1 MTAAA
6 GRWSTFLI
14 VSLINDLTA
23 RVARN
28 CRISD
33 ARSWGYHS
41 ICGLLLRL
49 RELYKWEHGLEPWDR
64 PGTEEVMAW
73 IGPIESLWE
82 DLEKAELEELEIG
95 GQRIDPFDAEAV
107 NGHVVP
113 LGCYY
118 AAGHGMAMKP
128 LFVLGELAGR
138 REVDGSEVVTLGREL
153 VRDLSP
159 TPAMNRDGRIIA
171 RSEAMKWFLWVWLE
185 EAGAKKDPNLAAL
198 ALGREGV
205 ELAAVLADP
214 APHRE
219 YLENLAGRELEAVV
233 HHELGEVGEERR
245 LGGRWGDTFSRSCG
259 TKGEL
264 LARGLKDVLA
274 DTGDGGRLAWI
285 VEREAT
291 VSLGLYAAFNEGL
304 RRQLFPDPGD
314 LFLHLLED
322 GDWSRVEEARQA
334 AHRRLRQFVDPLLGL
349 FEGGLSQDEIARGAD
364 ALEEKMLG

>member
-1 MTAAA
+1 M
-6 GRWSTFLI
+6 
-14 VSLINDLTA
+14 SLINDLTA

-49 RELYKWEHGLEPWDR
+49 RELYKWEQGLEPWDR
-64 PGTEEVMAW
+64 PGTEEVMSW
-73 IGPIESLWE
+73 IGPIESLWKE
-82 DLEKAELEELEIG
+82 LEGAELEELEIG
-95 GQRIDPFDAEAV
+95 GRRIDPFDAEAV
-107 NGHVVP
+107 NGHLAP
-113 LGCYY
+113 LGFFY

-159 TPAMNRDGRIIA
+159 TPAMNRDGVVLA

-185 EAGAKKDPNLAAL
+185 EAGAKKDPNLGAL
-198 ALGREGV
+198 ALRRDGV
-205 ELAAVLADP
+205 ELADLLADP
-214 APHRE
+214 APRRE
-219 YLENLAGRELEAVV
+219 YLEELAERELEAVV
-233 HHELGEVGEERR
+233 RHEIGEIGEERR
-245 LGGRWGDTFSRSCG
+245 LGGRWGRAFSLSCG

-285 VEREAT
+285 VEQEAV
-291 VSLGLYAAFNEGL
+291 VSLGLYAAFSEGL
-304 RRQLFPDPGD
+304 RRQLFPELGD
-314 LFLHLLED
+314 LFLGLLGD
-322 GDWSRVEEARQA
+322 GDWSRVEEARRA
-334 AHRRLRQFVDPLLGL
+334 AHRRLRQFVDPLLEL
-349 FEGGLSQDEIARGAD
+349 FEGKLSREEIARGAD
-364 ALEEKMLG
+364 ALEEKMLA

>member
-1 MTAAA
+1 MHWLTT
-6 GRWSTFLI
+6 GNQ
-14 VSLINDLTA
+14 LINDLTA

-274 DTGDGGRLAWI
+274 DTIDGGRLDYLTGRKAL
-285 VEREAT
+285 
-291 VSLGLYAAFNEGL
+291 VSVGLFAAFSDGL
-304 RRQLFPDPGD
+304 RKRLFPELGGLFGD
-314 LFLHLLED
+314 LLED
-322 GDWSRVEEARQA
+322 GDWGAMEKGRKK
-334 AHRRLRQFVDPLLGL
+334 AHRRMQKFVEPLLGL
-349 FEGGLSQDEIARGAD
+349 FEEEMPEEERTRKTDE
-364 ALEEKMLG
+364 LEEKMMG